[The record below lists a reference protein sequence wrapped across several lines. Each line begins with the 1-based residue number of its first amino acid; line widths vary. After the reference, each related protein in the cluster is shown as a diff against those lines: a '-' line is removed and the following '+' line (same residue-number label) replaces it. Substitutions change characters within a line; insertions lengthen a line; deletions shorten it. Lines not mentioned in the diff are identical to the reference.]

1 MRPFVHPRATF
12 GRLALRMGIVSQEDL
27 RLAIALCKSHDASV
41 ERILLRAGALS
52 QELAAHVHAAMPA
65 VVVASTTV

>member
-1 MRPFVHPRATF
+1 MNRFVQPRWSF
-12 GRLALRMGIVSQEDL
+12 GRLALRMGIVREEDL
-27 RLAIALCKSHDASV
+27 RLAVSLSDTHGGNV

-65 VVVASTTV
+65 VLLASPPI

>member
-1 MRPFVHPRATF
+1 MNGLVMPRTSF

-27 RLAIALCKSHDASV
+27 RLAISLRKTHGGNV

-52 QELAAHVHAAMPA
+52 QELAAHVHAAMP
-65 VVVASTTV
+65 VVVAATPV